1 MRSSERGRNLLRPL
15 LNAIESKLRLMN
27 THVSLPLRPRR
38 LLKPAWLSKQ
48 SNLKSKPMSAIRLLS
63 NET

>member
-48 SNLKSKPMSAIRLLS
+48 SNLKS
-63 NET
+63 